1 VNGAL
6 GIVVAPCG
14 HLLLALTLMIKNGR
28 IADYE
33 VITDPP
39 E

>member
-6 GIVVAPCG
+6 GIVVARCG
-14 HLLLALTLMIKNGR
+14 RLLLALTLRIKNGK

-33 VITDPP
+33 V
-39 E
+39 ERRMS